1 MSSLRNI
8 FSRRNNLYF
17 NKYSTCHFVTCK
29 RKHLISDRHGDGGNG
44 NEKGGHVV
52 EGKRGDSR
60 DGDAHEREAA
70 SFGGKTSGGNG
81 NGGGGVGIGGGGG
94 IGPVKTSG
102 RRLAWFG

>member
-1 MSSLRNI
+1 M
-8 FSRRNNLYF
+8 
-17 NKYSTCHFVTCK
+17 
-29 RKHLISDRHGDGGNG
+29 
-44 NEKGGHVV
+44 